1 MGDPEEI
8 GSDVSNFLK
17 DVPNFIK
24 DIPRVPKSVLR
35 VEMTSNH
42 LFHMNVKG
50 QPLKLLVCL
59 HLPYCLTNTS
69 NLVILKACL

>member
-35 VEMTSNH
+35 WEMTSN
-42 LFHMNVKG
+42 
-50 QPLKLLVCL
+50 C
-59 HLPYCLTNTS
+59 
-69 NLVILKACL
+69 